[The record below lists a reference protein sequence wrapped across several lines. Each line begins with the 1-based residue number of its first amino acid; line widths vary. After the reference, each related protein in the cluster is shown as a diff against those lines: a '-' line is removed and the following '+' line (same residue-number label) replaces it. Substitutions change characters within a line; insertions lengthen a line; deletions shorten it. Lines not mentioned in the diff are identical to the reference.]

1 VYAYYNR
8 ANLYRELNN
17 HQQAIAD
24 YSKVVALNPEHR
36 YVYENRG
43 DVYAALGDEDQA
55 SEDYT
60 KIIIQTSSLHPK
72 RLSVARS
79 MLMPAT
85 PLDFLTRE

>member
-1 VYAYYNR
+1 MGQH
-8 ANLYRELNN
+8 LS
-17 HQQAIAD
+17 AIAD
-24 YSKVVALNPEHR
+24 YSKVVELNPEYR

-43 DVYAALGDEDQA
+43 DLYAAVGDEDRA
-55 SEDYT
+55 AEDYT
-60 KIIIQTSSLHPK
+60 KIIVQTSSIHPK

>member
-1 VYAYYNR
+1 MH
-8 ANLYRELNN
+8 RELNN

-24 YSKVVALNPEHR
+24 YSKVVELNPEHR

-43 DVYAALGDEDQA
+43 DVYAAIDDEDRA

-60 KIIIQTSSLHPK
+60 KIIVQTHSIHPK

-85 PLDFLTRE
+85 PLDFLTRQ